1 MEMKKSHAGFWVGI
15 VVFFVAAVYSI
26 ILFLVKP
33 TFDITAWVLY
43 GATMVAFLLVGIQMI
58 ASSRSGSAI
67 VMDTS
72 LGIVTAIYF
81 GLQLIFGGIVCMCFK
96 DVPLT
101 PVIVCEIILL
111 AAYLVIAFLMY
122 AAQSSNAAQDHNDRQ
137 AVQKMRLL
145 ESDIQGMMEESTNPD
160 VKEALKDLAEAI
172 HYSDVVSLPGLADV
186 EGRIAQNV
194 AVLQDELTDDGADP
208 LARIEKIRRLLK
220 ERDRTAAILKR

>member
-1 MEMKKSHAGFWVGI
+1 MKKSHAGFWVGI
-15 VVFFVAAVYSI
+15 AVFFIAAVYSV

-33 TFDITAWVLY
+33 VFDITAWVLY

-67 VMDTS
+67 MMDTA
-72 LGIVTAIYF
+72 LGIVTVTYF
-81 GLQLIFGGIVCMCFK
+81 GLQLIFGGIVCMCFT

-101 PVIVCEIILL
+101 PVIVCEVILL

-145 ESDIQGMMEESTNPD
+145 ESDIQGMMEESSNPD
-160 VKEALKDLAEAI
+160 VKKALKDLAEAI
-172 HYSDVVSLPGLADV
+172 RYSDVVSLPCLADV
-186 EGRIAQNV
+186 EGRIAQNI
-194 AVLQDELTDDGADP
+194 AVLQDELTDDGANP
-208 LARIEKIRRLLK
+208 LARIEKIRQLLK

>member
-1 MEMKKSHAGFWVGI
+1 MKKSHAGLWVGI
-15 VVFFVAAVYSI
+15 AVFFIAAVYSV

-33 TFDITAWVLY
+33 QFDITAWVLY
-43 GATMVAFLLVGIQMI
+43 GATMVAFLLVGIQAI
-58 ASSRSGSAI
+58 ASSRSNSGVI
-67 VMDTS
+67 MDTT

-81 GLQLIFGGIVCMCFK
+81 GLQLIFGGIVCMCFN

-111 AAYLVIAFLMY
+111 ASYLVIAFLMY
-122 AAQSSNAAQDHNDRQ
+122 AAQSSNSAQDHNDQQ

-145 ESDIQGMMEESTNPD
+145 ESDVQGMMEEAINPD
-160 VKEALKDLAEAI
+160 VKKALKDLAEAI

-186 EGRIAQNV
+186 EGRIAQNI

-208 LARIEKIRRLLK
+208 LARIDKIRRLLK